1 MTSEHEQWR
10 LTPEQTR
17 KECDPARF
25 TIATTETPT
34 DLRKQVWQRRAR
46 DAIAFALELGG
57 EGYHLYVSGEPG
69 SGRLATALE
78 QVRLKASTGPAA
90 SDWIYAHNFE
100 RPSEPLAIDLPAG
113 GGPVFA
119 RQVDDVV
126 ATCRRE
132 LRRAFSGA
140 AYRRQRATL
149 LEDIG
154 AQHERL
160 VAQLQQKGLSHGF
173 LVQPT
178 PEGLVMVALKRAAPS
193 SQEDADRGGRGTAT
207 PSPGFEPLSPQEY
220 AALSEAEQERLR
232 GERALVSEAITS
244 MLPQLETLDEE
255 ARTRMRELDQRLAQ
269 RVIKRSAEELST
281 LYHEQPRI
289 VDFLQRMADDLSA
302 HADILA
308 QFSGDEPPNRDESLS
323 PERPIAA
330 EDSNL
335 ENGDDAIARVDRT
348 NGLSEGER
356 GERSALAALLRR
368 YRINVLVTRPAG
380 SHAPVVHE
388 LNPTYANLVGR
399 IEFGLREGLPFTDH
413 LLIRPG
419 ALHLANGGY
428 LLLQARDLL
437 SQPRAWE
444 ALIRTLR
451 FGLIGVESDGEQPSM
466 PASAALRPEPI
477 PARLQAI
484 LVGEPDIFAA
494 LALLDPEFAELFAV
508 RADLEPDAPRTE
520 ENERFY
526 SEFANQVRQSAS
538 LPGFAPAAVALLVE
552 EGSRW
557 AADQERLSADLR
569 SLRRLIVEAGQ
580 VAQAAAAQTTCRGHV
595 ASAIT
600 ARERRMSLVSDRLDD
615 LIDQRVIMVDTD
627 GAVVGQVN
635 GLTVMSTAGYA
646 FGKPA
651 RITARTA
658 PGRAGI
664 VNLERET
671 AMSGPAHSKGILILT
686 GYLAGR
692 FASGYPLSLT
702 GSICFEQ
709 IYGEIEGD
717 SASSAELYALLSS
730 LSGVA
735 ITQSLAV
742 TGSVNQRGEIQ
753 PVGAVTEKVEG
764 FYHVCARRGL
774 TGEQGVII
782 PRANMRNLMLREEV
796 VEAIRAGRFHIYA
809 VETADQGMELL
820 TGKPAGH
827 EDAQGAFAEGTVNEL
842 VGRTLRRYAELMRGF

>member
-1 MTSEHEQWR
+1 MKDAHER
-10 LTPEQTR
+10 LRLKPEQTR
-17 KECDPARF
+17 NVCDPARF
-25 TIATTETPT
+25 TVATTDTQIE
-34 DLRKQVWQRRAR
+34 LREKVWQRRAR

-69 SGRLATALE
+69 SGRLTTALE
-78 QVRLKASTGPAA
+78 QVRLKAGSGPAA
-90 SDWIYAHNFE
+90 SDWIYVYNFE
-100 RPSEPLAIDLPAG
+100 RPSEPLAIGLPAG
-113 GGPVFA
+113 SGPVFA
-119 RQVDDVV
+119 RRADDMVT
-126 ATCRRE
+126 TCRRE
-132 LRRAFSGA
+132 LRRAFSGS
-140 AYRRQRATL
+140 AYRRQRAAL

-160 VAQLQQKGLSHGF
+160 VAQLQQMGLSHGF

-178 PEGLVMVALKRAAPS
+178 PEGLVMVALKRAAPNG
-193 SQEDADRGGRGTAT
+193 QDDADREGQGAAT
-207 PSPGFEPLSPQEY
+207 PPAGLEPLSPQEY

-232 GERALVSEAITS
+232 GERTLVSEAITS
-244 MLPQLETLDEE
+244 TLPQLETLDEE
-255 ARTRMRELDQRLAQ
+255 ARTRLRDLDQQLAQ
-269 RVIKRSAEELST
+269 QVIKRSAEELIK
-281 LYHEQPRI
+281 LYHDQPRI
-289 VDFLQRMADDLSA
+289 VDFLQRVADDLSA
-302 HADILA
+302 HANILS
-308 QFSGDEPPNRDESLS
+308 QFSGDEPSSQNASLSPAHATAAGDGSLNNRDE
-323 PERPIAA
+323 
-330 EDSNL
+330 
-335 ENGDDAIARVDRT
+335 AIERVDGT
-348 NGLSEGER
+348 NGLSEVDSAEHP
-356 GERSALAALLRR
+356 ALATLLRR
-368 YRINVLVTRPAG
+368 YRINVLVTRAAD
-380 SHAPVVHE
+380 SHAPMVHE
-388 LNPTYANLVGR
+388 LNPTHPNLLGR

-413 LLIRPG
+413 LMIRAG

-451 FGLIGVESDGEQPSM
+451 FGVIGVESNGELPSM

-477 PARLQAI
+477 PARLQVI
-484 LVGEPDIFAA
+484 LVGEPEIFEA
-494 LALLDPEFAELFAV
+494 LTLLDPEFAELFAV
-508 RADLEPDAPRTE
+508 RADLEPDAPRTP

-526 SEFANQVRQSAS
+526 SHFSSQVTQSAS
-538 LPGFAPAAVALLVE
+538 LPGFAPDAIALLVE

-569 SLRRLIVEAGQ
+569 ALRRLVVEAGQ
-580 VAQAAAAQTTCRGHV
+580 VAQTAAAQTTRRSHV
-595 ASAIT
+595 VTAIT
-600 ARERRMSLVSDRLDD
+600 AHERRMSLVSDRLDD

-627 GAVVGQVN
+627 CAVVGQVN
-635 GLTVMSTAGYA
+635 GLTVMSTSGYA

-651 RITARTA
+651 RITARTS

-692 FASGYPLSLT
+692 FASGYPLSLA

-782 PRANMRNLMLREEV
+782 PRANMRNLMLREKV
-796 VEAIRAGRFHIYA
+796 VEAIRAGQFHIYA

-820 TGKPAGH
+820 TGKPAGQ
-827 EDAQGAFAEGTVNEL
+827 EDAHGAFAEGTVNEL
-842 VGRTLRRYAELMRGF
+842 VGRTLRHYAELMRGF